1 MEESERIEEYLEML
15 YRMELNGEKA
25 TTVNIAEK
33 LNVAPS
39 TVTEM
44 FQKLAEKGYLEYT
57 SYKGVEL
64 TENGREIGRKIL
76 ERHRLI
82 EEFLKFINVDER
94 KIHDLACR
102 IEHVIDGDVYR
113 GISELLYKYRQN
125 GNLQLLSD
133 LDEGESAYVVTIH
146 GDDKLVKRLM
156 DMGFVIKTP
165 LEVKRSLGRRGPMII
180 SIKGSDLAIGEE
192 IAKSIVVRK
201 K

>member
-15 YRMELNGEKA
+15 YRMELNGEKP

-57 SYKGVEL
+57 SYRGVEL

-82 EEFLKFINVDER
+82 EEFLKFINVDDR

-102 IEHVIDGDVYR
+102 IEHVIDDDVYR

-125 GNLQLLSD
+125 SNLQLLSD
-133 LDEGESAYVVTIH
+133 LYEGESAYVVTIH

-165 LEVKRSLGRRGPMII
+165 LEVRRSLGRRGPMII

>member
-39 TVTEM
+39 TVTGM

-102 IEHVIDGDVYR
+102 IEHVIDNDVYR